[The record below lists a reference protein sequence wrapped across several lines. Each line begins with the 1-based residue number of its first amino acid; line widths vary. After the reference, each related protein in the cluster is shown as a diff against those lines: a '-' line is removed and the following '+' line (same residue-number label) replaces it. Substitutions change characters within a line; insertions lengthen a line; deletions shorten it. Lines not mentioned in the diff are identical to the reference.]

1 MTTREPVYKFIDDLV
16 ECIETSLP
24 QSNLNLSIGLALKQ
38 EYECRKLPPTALRQ
52 FGGNPS
58 EWPEFISNFRNRI
71 HEKVSFKDSMRM
83 KRLLSA
89 LEGEAKK
96 ICGCEAIFYATA
108 LKSLKQD
115 FANPVLASHLKII
128 SIFDQ
133 PQIKINDKI
142 RLRKYNSKLR
152 LQIHGYY
159 QWVMRFRYYPVKIC
173 LKR

>member
-1 MTTREPVYKFIDDLV
+1 MR
-16 ECIETSLP
+16 
-24 QSNLNLSIGLALKQ
+24 
-38 EYECRKLPPTALRQ
+38 R

-142 RLRKYNSKLR
+142 GLRKY
-152 LQIHGYY
+152 Q
-159 QWVMRFRYYPVKIC
+159 QQVKITNTW
-173 LKR
+173 LLSMGYEIPILSSENLSKEVTRLPNYLRTQFFKAT